1 MNIDDAA
8 LPANFGG
15 GAQIKCDNNVTS
27 SDTPIPAVEV
37 ETAHPCDNDMI
48 THHDQE
54 LSELKDKLLTMAS
67 LTESSITQ
75 AVKALVDRDEELARN
90 VKTQDDQID
99 RLEIEMDEMAIVL
112 LSKAPLARDLRFIIV
127 AMKISHDLERVGD
140 EACAIAKRAIKLNK
154 EPQLKPYVDIPR
166 MATMALEMLKE
177 ALEAFVNRESKEL
190 ARNVLQRDEEVNSLY
205 KQLQREL
212 VSYMLESPPN
222 ITRCLHLM
230 QVAKRLE
237 RIADHATNIAEEV
250 IYLHEGQDVRH
261 RQN

>member
-1 MNIDDAA
+1 MSEELGRITEIECGKPETLSDA
-8 LPANFGG
+8 
-15 GAQIKCDNNVTS
+15 T
-27 SDTPIPAVEV
+27 DTPRQADTE
-37 ETAHPCDNDMI
+37 MI
-48 THHDQE
+48 THHDQG

-67 LTESSITQ
+67 LAAASMTQ
-75 AVKALVDRDEELARN
+75 AVKALVDRDDDAAKH
-90 VKTQDDQID
+90 VKTKDDLID

-140 EACAIAKRAIKLNK
+140 EAWAIAKRAIKLNQ

-166 MATMALEMLKE
+166 MASMALGMIND

-190 ARNVLQRDEEVNSLY
+190 ARTVLERDEEVNDLY

-230 QVAKRLE
+230 QVAKRIE

-261 RQN
+261 RQG